1 MSRVDRSMHRTSIR
15 CGSRG
20 RLGPAAAAFVAWGWA
35 CGAALAQPAADAP
48 AQPLATREEELVSQ
62 YRELERAFLRLADL
76 LDATDPRRAAL
87 LRRVCAESREGQ
99 VSDRL
104 DAVVRQLE
112 QGQFLQA
119 GASQQGLIE
128 QLRSLHGM
136 LAAGDDDRRLATS
149 NQEVRQFLARLAKT
163 IGRQLDIEAGTEG
176 KAGEDDLAARQRQL
190 AEETAKLAGDIGD
203 FAKRSAGPAEQSAS
217 PSDAGKPDAGRADG
231 NEESDGKQ
239 SDGKQSDGKQSDGK
253 QSDGKQ
259 SDGKQS
265 DGKQSDGK
273 QSDGAPSD
281 GEGESEGDDEASRAR
296 RTARRLA
303 AAEQRMR
310 QAQARLADARRAD
323 AREEQER
330 AIEELENARAE
341 LQEIL
346 RQLREQEVERLLVR
360 LEARVRD
367 MLRIEKGLV
376 TETRRLAVDPRPPT
390 DRSRQL
396 EAGRLGREQAEVG
409 TAATRALA
417 VVRDDG
423 TAVAV
428 PQALEQVRDD
438 AEQAASRLAR
448 GDTGAAT
455 TGIQEDIVAG
465 LEELLGALERARSD
479 PQSAQQGGAG
489 GRAPEPGDQ
498 PLVDALAELKMLRS
512 LQVRVN
518 TRTGRF
524 ARLLGDGIEE
534 AEEPELRAA
543 LGRLADRQRSIEQAA
558 HDIVTGRT
566 E

>member
-203 FAKRSAGPAEQSAS
+203 FAERSAGPAEQSAS

-231 NEESDGKQ
+231 NEE
-239 SDGKQSDGKQSDGK
+239 
-253 QSDGKQ
+253 SDGKQ

>member
-1 MSRVDRSMHRTSIR
+1 MSRVDPSMHHTSVR
-15 CGSRG
+15 CGSQG
-20 RLGPAAAAFVAWGWA
+20 GLGPAGAVLVAWAWA

-163 IGRQLDIEAGTEG
+163 IGRQRDIEAGTEG
-176 KAGEDDLAARQRQL
+176 KAGEEDLAARQRQL
-190 AEETAKLAGDIGD
+190 AEETARLAGDIGD
-203 FAKRSAGPAEQSAS
+203 FAKRSAGPAEPSAS
-217 PSDAGKPDAGRADG
+217 PSDAGKPDDGRPDG
-231 NEESDGKQ
+231 NKERDGKQ
-239 SDGKQSDGKQSDGK
+239 SDGKQSDA
-253 QSDGKQ
+253 
-259 SDGKQS
+259 
-265 DGKQSDGK
+265 
-273 QSDGAPSD
+273 APSD
-281 GEGESEGDDEASRAR
+281 GEGASEGDDEASRAR

-376 TETRRLAVDPRPPT
+376 TETRRLAVDPRPTT

-479 PQSAQQGGAG
+479 PQAAQQGGAG

-534 AEEPELRAA
+534 AEEPELREA

>member
-203 FAKRSAGPAEQSAS
+203 FAKRSAGPAEQSAG

-239 SDGKQSDGKQSDGK
+239 SDGKQSDG
-253 QSDGKQ
+253 
-259 SDGKQS
+259 
-265 DGKQSDGK
+265 
-273 QSDGAPSD
+273 APSD
-281 GEGESEGDDEASRAR
+281 GEGESQGDDEASRAR

>member
-1 MSRVDRSMHRTSIR
+1 MHRTSIR

-163 IGRQLDIEAGTEG
+163 IGRQRDIEAGTEG

-190 AEETAKLAGDIGD
+190 AEETARLAGDIGD

-217 PSDAGKPDAGRADG
+217 PSDAGKPDEGRPDG
-231 NEESDGKQ
+231 NEE
-239 SDGKQSDGKQSDGK
+239 
-253 QSDGKQ
+253 SDGKQ

-417 VVRDDG
+417 LVRDDG

-479 PQSAQQGGAG
+479 PQAAQQGGAG

>member
-231 NEESDGKQ
+231 NEE
-239 SDGKQSDGKQSDGK
+239 SDGK

>member
-163 IGRQLDIEAGTEG
+163 IGRQRDIEAGTEG

-190 AEETAKLAGDIGD
+190 AEETARLAGDIGD

-217 PSDAGKPDAGRADG
+217 PSDAGKPDEGRPDG
-231 NEESDGKQ
+231 NEE
-239 SDGKQSDGKQSDGK
+239 
-253 QSDGKQ
+253 
-259 SDGKQS
+259 S

>member
-20 RLGPAAAAFVAWGWA
+20 RLGTAAAVFVAWGWA

-163 IGRQLDIEAGTEG
+163 IGRQRDIEAGTEG

-190 AEETAKLAGDIGD
+190 AEETARLAGDIGD
-203 FAKRSAGPAEQSAS
+203 FAKRSAGPAEQAAS
-217 PSDAGKPDAGRADG
+217 PGDGGKPDAGPPDG
-231 NEESDGKQ
+231 NKESDGKQ

-253 QSDGKQ
+253 QSDA
-259 SDGKQS
+259 
-265 DGKQSDGK
+265 
-273 QSDGAPSD
+273 APSD
-281 GEGESEGDDEASRAR
+281 GESESEGDDEASRAR

-376 TETRRLAVDPRPPT
+376 TETRRLAVDPRPTT

-479 PQSAQQGGAG
+479 PQAAQQGGAG

-534 AEEPELRAA
+534 AEEPELREA

>member
-163 IGRQLDIEAGTEG
+163 IGRQRDIEAGTEG

-217 PSDAGKPDAGRADG
+217 PSDAGKPDAGRPDG
-231 NEESDGKQ
+231 NEE
-239 SDGKQSDGKQSDGK
+239 
-253 QSDGKQ
+253 

>member
-1 MSRVDRSMHRTSIR
+1 
-15 CGSRG
+15 
-20 RLGPAAAAFVAWGWA
+20 
-35 CGAALAQPAADAP
+35 
-48 AQPLATREEELVSQ
+48 
-62 YRELERAFLRLADL
+62 
-76 LDATDPRRAAL
+76 
-87 LRRVCAESREGQ
+87 VCAESREGQ

-163 IGRQLDIEAGTEG
+163 IGRQRDIEAGTEG

-231 NEESDGKQ
+231 NEE

>member
-1 MSRVDRSMHRTSIR
+1 
-15 CGSRG
+15 
-20 RLGPAAAAFVAWGWA
+20 
-35 CGAALAQPAADAP
+35 
-48 AQPLATREEELVSQ
+48 
-62 YRELERAFLRLADL
+62 
-76 LDATDPRRAAL
+76 
-87 LRRVCAESREGQ
+87 
-99 VSDRL
+99 
-104 DAVVRQLE
+104 
-112 QGQFLQA
+112 
-119 GASQQGLIE
+119 
-128 QLRSLHGM
+128 
-136 LAAGDDDRRLATS
+136 
-149 NQEVRQFLARLAKT
+149 
-163 IGRQLDIEAGTEG
+163 
-176 KAGEDDLAARQRQL
+176 
-190 AEETAKLAGDIGD
+190 
-203 FAKRSAGPAEQSAS
+203 
-217 PSDAGKPDAGRADG
+217 
-231 NEESDGKQ
+231 DGKQ
-239 SDGKQSDGKQSDGK
+239 SDGKQSDA
-253 QSDGKQ
+253 
-259 SDGKQS
+259 
-265 DGKQSDGK
+265 
-273 QSDGAPSD
+273 APSD

-428 PQALEQVRDD
+428 PQALEPVRDD

-479 PQSAQQGGAG
+479 PQAAQQGGAG

-534 AEEPELRAA
+534 AEEPELREA

>member
-1 MSRVDRSMHRTSIR
+1 MHRTSIR

-20 RLGPAAAAFVAWGWA
+20 RLGTAAAVFVAWGWA

-163 IGRQLDIEAGTEG
+163 IGRQRDIEAGTEG

-190 AEETAKLAGDIGD
+190 AEETARLAGDIGD
-203 FAKRSAGPAEQSAS
+203 FAKRSAGPAEQAAS
-217 PSDAGKPDAGRADG
+217 PGDGGKPDAGPPDG
-231 NEESDGKQ
+231 NKESDSKQ

-253 QSDGKQ
+253 QSDA
-259 SDGKQS
+259 
-265 DGKQSDGK
+265 
-273 QSDGAPSD
+273 APSD

-479 PQSAQQGGAG
+479 PQAAQQGGAG

-534 AEEPELRAA
+534 AEEPELREA

>member
-163 IGRQLDIEAGTEG
+163 IGRQRDIEAGTEG

-231 NEESDGKQ
+231 NEE
-239 SDGKQSDGKQSDGK
+239 SDGK